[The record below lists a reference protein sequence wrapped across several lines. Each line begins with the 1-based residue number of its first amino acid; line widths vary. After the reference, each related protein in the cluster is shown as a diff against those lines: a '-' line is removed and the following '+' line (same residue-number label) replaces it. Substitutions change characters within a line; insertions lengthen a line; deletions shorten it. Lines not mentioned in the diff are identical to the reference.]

1 MCRFGYNHIMRS
13 SDIVR
18 IARQRAGLTQQ
29 QLAHRSGHPRETI
42 ARWETAAREPSL
54 QSLRALV
61 RACGLELVVALA
73 EGDDSLTGL
82 VDDQLALAPADRLR
96 RLLPADDAKE
106 VHRALSWLAAA
117 RSPSIVVGGV
127 AAALQGAPQRPRDV
141 GVEVVASDPL
151 ALTREMEAAGF
162 EATDSDERFAESDR
176 RWPWKLPGGGAVVL
190 AGALP
195 GSGDFADLRRS
206 AQQVELDGASVR
218 VAHPRDLL
226 RLADASIR
234 ESEQAR
240 VPGLR
245 ALLSHVPAT
254 A

>member
-1 MCRFGYNHIMRS
+1 MRS

-42 ARWETAAREPSL
+42 ARWETGAREPSL
-54 QSLRALV
+54 ESLRALV
-61 RACGLELVVALA
+61 RACGLELVLALA

-96 RLLPADDAKE
+96 RLLPADEASWAL
-106 VHRALSWLAAA
+106 RALAWLAAA
-117 RSPSIVVGGV
+117 RTPSIVVGGV
-127 AAALQGAPQRPRDV
+127 AAALQGAPQRPRDG

-151 ALTREMEAAGF
+151 ALTSEMEAGGL
-162 EATDSDERFAESDR
+162 EATDSHERFADSDR
-176 RWPWKLPGGGAVVL
+176 RWPWKLRGGGTIVL

-206 AQQVELDGASVR
+206 AQQLDVDGMSVR

-226 RLADASIR
+226 RLADASAR
-234 ESEQAR
+234 ESERSR
-240 VPGLR
+240 VPGLG
-245 ALLSHVPAT
+245 ALLSQVSAT